1 MAQHVSGL
9 QGRAAVYALTQKTE
23 GLLEP
28 LLEEDESS
36 SSSSS
41 ESSQYSMSSSAAS
54 SITIEAK
61 QSVLQKLKRFV
72 GKFSAVADIGIAPY
86 FLYILMF
93 ANSI

>member
-28 LLEEDESS
+28 LLEEDESSS

-72 GKFSAVADIGIAPY
+72 GKFSAGADIGIAP
-86 FLYILMF
+86 
-93 ANSI
+93 

>member
-28 LLEEDESS
+28 LLEEDEW

-41 ESSQYSMSSSAAS
+41 EESSEISQYSMSSSAAS

-72 GKFSAVADIGIAPY
+72 GKFSAGAGIAP
-86 FLYILMF
+86 
-93 ANSI
+93 